1 MRSIIKLLVLA
12 SACGAACLAQVWGV
26 GGAGGGGFL
35 PGLSAT
41 GPAGSATAGFAPGF
55 ALGAVAG
62 QSLYHQL
69 SGELRY
75 TYQRSDLKLSSAG
88 SQATFGGDS
97 HAIHYDLLWHF
108 GMRHSGLRPFV
119 AAGAGIKLFRGT
131 GKEAAYQPLNQF
143 AYLTHTQQIE
153 PLISAG
159 GGVQIALRPSVSLR
173 IEVRDYVTP
182 FPGQVIAAAPGMHIH
197 GWLHNFVPMVGISYV
212 FAE

>member
-1 MRSIIKLLVLA
+1 MRSIMKLLVLL
-12 SACGAACLAQVWGV
+12 SATGAASLAQVWEV

-88 SQATFGGDS
+88 SQATFDGDS

-108 GMRHSGLRPFV
+108 GTRHSGMRPFV
-119 AAGAGIKLFRGT
+119 AAGAGVKLYRGT

-159 GGVQIALRPSVSLR
+159 GGVEIPLRPSLSLR
-173 IEVRDYVTP
+173 VEVRDYVTP
-182 FPGQVIAAAPGMHIH
+182 FPGQVIAAAPGTQIH
-197 GWLHNFVPMVGISYV
+197 GWLHNFVPLVGISYV